1 MNQVIGQCQC
11 PYQKFHLDFAKYT
24 DYCNYCGH
32 SPIIK
37 RIRRIEARINWREL
51 G

>member
-1 MNQVIGQCQC
+1 MNQVIGQC

-32 SPIIK
+32 SPII
-37 RIRRIEARINWREL
+37 IEDKKN
-51 G
+51 